1 MDDLRG
7 EQLAAVLLRLSFLV
21 QRGYLEVSREH
32 GLTPQQAQLLCMLLG
47 GPVGMAELAG
57 WLHLEKSSMTGL
69 VDRAERRGLVGRVA
83 DARDRRACQ
92 VALTKQGTELATCF
106 YDRVSR
112 SLAALADEL
121 RPADRRRLAQSIN
134 QILTLHGVP
143 VADLPAAATGPGE
156 QTPAPFGSRRQSGS
170 TR

>member
-1 MDDLRG
+1 MDDLRE

-21 QRGYLEVSREH
+21 QRGYLDVSRRHE
-32 GLTPQQAQLLCMLLG
+32 LTPQQAQLLCMLLG
-47 GPVGMAELAG
+47 GPVGMAELGG

-69 VDRAERRGLVGRVA
+69 VDRAERRGLVARVP

-92 VALTKQGTELATCF
+92 VALTEQGTELATRF
-106 YDRVSR
+106 YDHVSR

-121 RPADRRRLAQSIN
+121 HPADRRRLAQSIN

-143 VADLPAAATGPGE
+143 VADLSAPDAPGERTGP
-156 QTPAPFGSRRQSGS
+156 TPPR
-170 TR
+170 